1 MKIVAIKIKNYR
13 LFEDIEI
20 KNIPPLCVIIGAN
33 GTGKSTLFDV
43 FGFLRDAL
51 KNNIRQAL
59 QIRGGFNEV
68 VTRGKE
74 KEDIEVELKFR
85 MKILE
90 TERLVTYSLIIGQ
103 DQKRPVVKREILRY
117 KRGEHGKPFHFLDF
131 QNGKGYAIINEED
144 FEQADEEL
152 EREEQQLESSDILAI
167 KGLGQFQ
174 RFKAASAFR
183 SLIEN
188 WHVSDF
194 HISEARGSKDALYAE
209 HLSPTGDNMAVVAQ
223 YIYQE
228 HPEIFDQILQR
239 MQARVPGISK
249 VEAKNT
255 EDGRLILKFQD
266 QAFKD
271 PFIDRYVSDGTMKMF
286 AYLILLFDP
295 HPHPLLCVEEP
306 ENQLYPSL
314 LHELAEEFA
323 SYAHRGGQVF
333 VSTHSPDFLNAV
345 PLDSIFWLIKEKGV
359 TKIQKA
365 TDNETLKNLVA
376 AGDLPGYLWNQ
387 GWFEG
392 VTPWWVTIWFFY
404 SKNLPLRTF

>member
-1 MKIVAIKIKNYR
+1 MKILTIKIKNYR
-13 LFEDIEI
+13 VFENLEI
-20 KNIPPLCVIIGAN
+20 KNIPAFFVVVGAN
-33 GTGKSTLFDV
+33 GTGKSTLFDI
-43 FGFLRDAL
+43 FGFIHDAL

-59 QIRGGFNEV
+59 EVRGGFNEV
-68 VTRGKE
+68 ITRGKE
-74 KEDIEVELKFR
+74 QEDIEIELQFR
-85 MKILE
+85 MKILG
-90 TERLVTYSLIIGQ
+90 TERLVTYILIIGQ
-103 DQKRPVVKREILRY
+103 EKRRPFIKREILRY
-117 KRGEHGKPFHFLDF
+117 KRGKYGKPFHFLDF
-131 QNGKGYAIINEED
+131 EQGKGYAIINEENFD
-144 FEQADEEL
+144 QPDTEL
-152 EREEQQLESSDILAI
+152 KREEQELESSKNLAI

-194 HISEARGSKDALYAE
+194 HIKEARGSKDAFYAE
-209 HLSPTGDNMAVVAQ
+209 HLSPTGDNMALVAQ

-228 HPEIFDQILQR
+228 HPEIFEEIRQR
-239 MQARVPGISK
+239 MQQRVPGISK

-295 HPHPLLCVEEP
+295 KPHPLLCVEEP

-345 PLDSIFWLIKEKGV
+345 PLESIFWLTKENGI
-359 TKIQKA
+359 TKCSRA
-365 TDNETLKNLVA
+365 EDDPTLVNLVQ
-376 AGDLPGYLWNQ
+376 AGDLPGYLWSQ
-387 GWFEG
+387 GWFQG
-392 VTPWWVTIWFFY
+392 VAP
-404 SKNLPLRTF
+404 

>member
-1 MKIVAIKIKNYR
+1 MKIVSIKIKNYR
-13 LFEDIEI
+13 VFESLEI
-20 KNIPPLCVIIGAN
+20 KDIPAFCVIIGAN
-33 GTGKSTLFDV
+33 GTGKSTLFDI

-68 VTRGKE
+68 VARGKK
-74 KEDIEVELKFR
+74 KEDIEIELQFR

-90 TERLVTYSLIIGQ
+90 TERLVTYILIVSQ
-103 DQKRPVVKREILRY
+103 EKNRPVIKREVLRY

-131 QNGKGYAIINEED
+131 RNGKGYAIINEED
-144 FEQADEEL
+144 FSQADEEL

-194 HISEARGSKDALYAE
+194 HISDARGSKDALYAE

-223 YIYQE
+223 YIYQN
-228 HPEIFDQILQR
+228 HPDIFKEILNKMR
-239 MQARVPGISK
+239 ERVPGISQ
-249 VEAKNT
+249 VEAKET

-295 HPHPLLCVEEP
+295 KPHPLLCVEEP

-314 LHELAEEFA
+314 LQELAEEFA
-323 SYAHRGGQVF
+323 SYAERGGQVF

-345 PLDSIFWLIKEKGV
+345 PLDSIFWLTKEQGI
-359 TKIQKA
+359 TKIFRASHHK
-365 TDNETLKNLVA
+365 TLENLVQE
-376 AGDLPGYLWNQ
+376 GDFPGYLWNQ

-392 VTPWWVTIWFFY
+392 VAP
-404 SKNLPLRTF
+404 

>member
-1 MKIVAIKIKNYR
+1 MKIVSIKLKNYR
-13 LFEDIEI
+13 LFEDLEI
-20 KNIPPLCVIIGAN
+20 TDIPAFCVIIGAN
-33 GTGKSTLFDV
+33 GTGKSTLFDI

-59 QIRGGFNEV
+59 QVRGGFKEV

-74 KEDIEVELKFR
+74 QEDIEIELQFR
-85 MKILE
+85 LKIVDK
-90 TERLVTYSLIIGQ
+90 ERLVTYILIIGQ
-103 DQKRPVVKREILRY
+103 EKNRPVIKREILRY
-117 KRGEHGKPFHFLDF
+117 KRGAYGSPFHFLDF
-131 QNGKGYAIINEED
+131 QLGQGYAITNEED
-144 FEQADEEL
+144 FNQPDETL
-152 EREEQQLESSDILAI
+152 TREEQQLGSKDILAI

-183 SLIEN
+183 SMIEN

-209 HLSPTGDNMAVVAQ
+209 HLSATGDNMAVVAQ

-228 HPEIFDQILQR
+228 YPDIFQEILSKMR
-239 MQARVPGISK
+239 ERVPGISQ

-255 EDGRLILKFQD
+255 DDGRLILRFQD

-271 PFIDRYVSDGTMKMF
+271 PFIDRYVSDGTIKMF

-295 HPHPLLCVEEP
+295 RPHPLLCVEEP

-314 LHELAEEFA
+314 LKELAEEFA

-345 PLDSIFWLIKEKGV
+345 PLESIFWLTKEQG
-359 TKIQKA
+359 ISQIFKA
-365 TDNETLKNLVA
+365 SNDKVLKALIA
-376 AGDLPGYLWNQ
+376 QGGLPGFLWNQ
-387 GWFEG
+387 GWFKG
-392 VTPWWVTIWFFY
+392 V
-404 SKNLPLRTF
+404 SPL

>member
-1 MKIVAIKIKNYR
+1 MKIVSIRIKNYR
-13 LFEDIEI
+13 AFEDLEV
-20 KNIPPLCVIIGAN
+20 KDIPDFCVIIGAN

-59 QIRGGFNEV
+59 QVRGGFNEV

-74 KEDIEVELKFR
+74 QEDIEIELKFR
-85 MKILE
+85 MQILE
-90 TERLVTYSLIIGQ
+90 TERLVTYALIIGQ
-103 DQKRPVVKREILRY
+103 EDKRPIVKREVLRY
-117 KRGEHGKPFHFLDF
+117 KRGEYGSPYHFLDF
-131 QNGKGYAIINEED
+131 QKGRGYAITNEEN
-144 FEQADEEL
+144 FEKIDQEL
-152 EREEQQLESSDILAI
+152 DREEQQLESSDILAI

-194 HISEARGSKDALYAE
+194 HISDARGSKDALYSE
-209 HLSPTGDNMAVVAQ
+209 HLSPTGDNMASVAQ
-223 YIYQE
+223 YIYQN
-228 HPEIFDQILQR
+228 HSDIFGTILTK
-239 MQARVPGISK
+239 MKERVPGVSK
-249 VEAKNT
+249 VEAKDT

-295 HPHPLLCVEEP
+295 KPHPLLCVEEP
-306 ENQLYPSL
+306 ENQLYPTL
-314 LHELAEEFA
+314 LTELAEEFA
-323 SYAHRGGQVF
+323 SYADRGGQVL

-345 PLDSIFWLIKEKGV
+345 PLESIFWLIKNQGI
-359 TKIQKA
+359 TKIYKA
-365 TDNETLKNLVA
+365 KDHEVLNNLVK

-392 VTPWWVTIWFFY
+392 VSP
-404 SKNLPLRTF
+404 S

>member
-1 MKIVAIKIKNYR
+1 MKIINLKIKNYR
-13 LFEDIEI
+13 VFEHLEV
-20 KNIPPLCVIIGAN
+20 KGIPPFCVIIGAN
-33 GTGKSTLFDV
+33 GTGKSTLFDI

-59 QIRGGFNEV
+59 QVRGGYKEV
-68 VTRGKE
+68 ITRGKE
-74 KEDIEVELKFR
+74 QEDIEIEIQFQ
-85 MKILE
+85 MEILN
-90 TERLVTYSLIIGQ
+90 TERLVTYILIIGQ
-103 DQKRPVVKREILRY
+103 HQNRPVIKREILRY
-117 KRGEHGKPFHFLDF
+117 KRGEYGSPYHFLDF
-131 QNGKGYAIINEED
+131 KLGKGYAIINEED
-144 FEQADEEL
+144 FTKADEKL
-152 EREEQQLESSDILAI
+152 DREEQQLESNDILAI

-194 HISEARGSKDALYAE
+194 HINEARGSKDALYAE
-209 HLSPTGDNMAVVAQ
+209 HLSPTGDNIASVAQ
-223 YIYQE
+223 YIYQN
-228 HPEIFDQILQR
+228 HPDIFQTILEKMTQ
-239 MQARVPGISK
+239 RVPGISK
-249 VEAKNT
+249 VEAKDT

-295 HPHPLLCVEEP
+295 KPHPLLCVEEP

-314 LHELAEEFA
+314 LKKLADEFA

-345 PLDSIFWLIKEKGV
+345 PLQSIFWLIKRDGI
-359 TKIQKA
+359 TKMYKA
-365 TDNETLKNLVA
+365 SDHEILRRLVDE
-376 AGDLPGYLWNQ
+376 GDLPGYLWNQ

-392 VTPWWVTIWFFY
+392 VAP
-404 SKNLPLRTF
+404 

>member
-1 MKIVAIKIKNYR
+1 MKIVSIKIKNYR
-13 LFEDIEI
+13 VFESLEI
-20 KNIPPLCVIIGAN
+20 KDIPAFCVIIGAN
-33 GTGKSTLFDV
+33 GTGKSTLFDI

-74 KEDIEVELKFR
+74 KENIEIELKFR
-85 MKILE
+85 MTILE
-90 TERLVTYSLIIGQ
+90 TERLVTYILVIGQ
-103 DQKRPVVKREILRY
+103 EKGRPIVIKEVLRY
-117 KRGEHGKPFHFLDF
+117 KRGEYGSPYHFLDF
-131 QNGKGYAIINEED
+131 QKGKGYAITNEEN
-144 FEQADEEL
+144 FEQTDEEL
-152 EREEQQLESSDILAI
+152 KREEQQLESSDILAI

-183 SLIEN
+183 ALIEN

-194 HISEARGSKDALYAE
+194 HISDARGSKDIDYAE

-223 YIYQE
+223 YIFQN
-228 HPEIFDQILQR
+228 HPDIFQAILNR
-239 MQARVPGISK
+239 MKERVPGVSK
-249 VEAKNT
+249 VEAKET

-295 HPHPLLCVEEP
+295 KPHPLLCVEEP

-314 LHELAEEFA
+314 LHELAEEFS

-345 PLDSIFWLIKEKGV
+345 PLEGIFWLTKVQGI
-359 TKIQKA
+359 TKIFRA
-365 TDNETLKNLVA
+365 SDSETLNNLVK

-392 VTPWWVTIWFFY
+392 VAP
-404 SKNLPLRTF
+404 

>member
-20 KNIPPLCVIIGAN
+20 KNIPALCVIIGAN
-33 GTGKSTLFDV
+33 GTGKSTLFDI

-74 KEDIEVELKFR
+74 KEDIEIELKFR

-103 DQKRPVVKREILRY
+103 DQKRPIVKREILRY

-144 FEQADEEL
+144 FEQTDEEL

-209 HLSPTGDNMAVVAQ
+209 HLSATGDNMAVVAQ

-228 HPEIFDQILQR
+228 HPEIFNQILQR

-295 HPHPLLCVEEP
+295 KPHPLLCVEEP

-345 PLDSIFWLIKEKGV
+345 PLDSIYWLIKEKGV

-392 VTPWWVTIWFFY
+392 VTP
-404 SKNLPLRTF
+404 

>member
-20 KNIPPLCVIIGAN
+20 KNIPALCVIIGAN

-74 KEDIEVELKFR
+74 KEDIEIELKFR

-103 DQKRPVVKREILRY
+103 DQKRPIVKREILRY

-144 FEQADEEL
+144 FEQTDEEL

-209 HLSPTGDNMAVVAQ
+209 HLSATGDNMAVVAQ

-228 HPEIFDQILQR
+228 HPEIFNQILQR

-295 HPHPLLCVEEP
+295 KPHPLLCVEEP

-314 LHELAEEFA
+314 LHELSEEFA

-345 PLDSIFWLIKEKGV
+345 PLDSIYWLIKEKGV

-392 VTPWWVTIWFFY
+392 VAP
-404 SKNLPLRTF
+404 

>member
-1 MKIVAIKIKNYR
+1 MKIVSIRIKNYR
-13 LFEDIEI
+13 AFESLEI
-20 KNIPPLCVIIGAN
+20 KSIPAFCVIIGAN
-33 GTGKSTLFDV
+33 GTGKSTLFDI
-43 FGFLRDAL
+43 FGFLRDSL

-68 VTRGKE
+68 ITRGKE
-74 KEDIEVELKFR
+74 QEDIEIELKFR
-85 MKILE
+85 MNILNK
-90 TERLVTYSLIIGQ
+90 ERLVTYLLVVGQ
-103 DQKRPVVKREILRY
+103 DIGRPVVKREVLKY
-117 KRGEHGKPFHFLDF
+117 KRGEYGSPCHFLDF
-131 QNGKGYAIINEED
+131 QKGKGYAITNEED
-144 FEQADEEL
+144 FEQTDEEL
-152 EREEQQLESSDILAI
+152 NREEQQLESQDILAI

-194 HISEARGSKDALYAE
+194 HISDARGSKDALYAE

-223 YIYQE
+223 YIYQN
-228 HPEIFDQILQR
+228 HYDIFQVVLKKMR
-239 MQARVPGISK
+239 ERVPGISQ
-249 VEAKNT
+249 VEAKET

-295 HPHPLLCVEEP
+295 QPHPLLCVEEP

-323 SYAHRGGQVF
+323 SYADRGGQVF

-345 PLDSIFWLIKEKGV
+345 SLNSIFWLAKEQGI
-359 TKIQKA
+359 TKIFRA
-365 TDNETLKNLVA
+365 ADHEILKRLVRE
-376 AGDLPGYLWNQ
+376 GDLPGYLWNQ

-392 VTPWWVTIWFFY
+392 VAP
-404 SKNLPLRTF
+404 

>member
-1 MKIVAIKIKNYR
+1 MKIVTLKIKNYR
-13 LFEDIEI
+13 AFENLEI
-20 KNIPPLCVIIGAN
+20 KDIPPFCVIIGAN
-33 GTGKSTLFDV
+33 GTGKSTLFDI
-43 FGFLRDAL
+43 FGFLGDAL

-59 QIRGGFNEV
+59 QIRGGYKEV

-74 KEDIEVELKFR
+74 QEDIEIELQF
-85 MKILE
+85 KINILDK
-90 TERLVTYSLIIGQ
+90 ERLVTYLLIIGE
-103 DQKRPVVKREILRY
+103 DDKRPVIKREILRY
-117 KRGEHGKPFHFLDF
+117 KRAEHGSPCHFLDF
-131 QNGKGYAIINEED
+131 KLGQGYAITNEED
-144 FEQADEEL
+144 FNKPDEEL
-152 EREEQQLESSDILAI
+152 EREEQQLESNDILAI

-209 HLSPTGDNMAVVAQ
+209 HLSPTGDNMASVAQ
-223 YIYQE
+223 YIYQN
-228 HPEIFDQILQR
+228 HPDIFQTILTK
-239 MQARVPGISK
+239 MQERIPGISK
-249 VEAKNT
+249 VEAKDT

-295 HPHPLLCVEEP
+295 KPHPLLCVEEP

-314 LHELAEEFA
+314 LRELAEEFA

-333 VSTHSPDFLNAV
+333 VSTHSPDFINAV
-345 PLDSIFWLIKEKGV
+345 ELENIFWLIKEQGI
-359 TKIQKA
+359 TKIYRAK
-365 TDNETLKNLVA
+365 DNEMLRNLIA
-376 AGDLPGYLWNQ
+376 EGDLPGYLWNQ

-392 VTPWWVTIWFFY
+392 VAP
-404 SKNLPLRTF
+404 

>member
-1 MKIVAIKIKNYR
+1 MKIVSIKIKNYR
-13 LFEDIEI
+13 AFEDLEVTD
-20 KNIPPLCVIIGAN
+20 IPDFCVIIGAN

-43 FGFLRDAL
+43 LGFLRDSL

-74 KEDIEVELKFR
+74 QEDIEIELKFR
-85 MKILE
+85 MQILG
-90 TERLVTYSLIIGQ
+90 TERLVTYALIVGQ
-103 DQKRPVVKREILRY
+103 EDKRPIVKREVLRY
-117 KRGEHGKPFHFLDF
+117 KRGEYGSPYHFLDF
-131 QNGKGYAIINEED
+131 QKGRGYAITNEEN
-144 FEQADEEL
+144 FEKIDEEL
-152 EREEQQLESSDILAI
+152 DREEQQLESSDILAI

-194 HISEARGSKDALYAE
+194 HISDARGSKDALYAE
-209 HLSPTGDNMAVVAQ
+209 HLSPTGDNMASVAQ
-223 YIYQE
+223 YIYQN
-228 HPEIFDQILQR
+228 HSDIFRTILTK
-239 MQARVPGISK
+239 MKERVPGVSK
-249 VEAKNT
+249 VEAKDT

-295 HPHPLLCVEEP
+295 KPHPLLCVEEP
-306 ENQLYPSL
+306 ENQLYPTL
-314 LHELAEEFA
+314 LTELAEEFA
-323 SYAHRGGQVF
+323 SYADRGGQVF

-345 PLDSIFWLIKEKGV
+345 PLESIFWLIKKQGI
-359 TKIQKA
+359 TKIYKA
-365 TDNETLKNLVA
+365 KDHEILNNLVK

-392 VTPWWVTIWFFY
+392 VSP
-404 SKNLPLRTF
+404 S

>member
-1 MKIVAIKIKNYR
+1 LLKNQKLLALIMKIISIKIKNYR
-13 LFEDIEI
+13 VFESLELR
-20 KNIPPLCVIIGAN
+20 KVPAFCVIIGAN

-59 QIRGGFNEV
+59 QVRGGFAEV

-74 KEDIEVELKFR
+74 NEDIEIELKFR
-85 MKILE
+85 MEISG
-90 TERLVTYSLIIGQ
+90 TERLVTYILIVGQ
-103 DQKRPVVKREILRY
+103 EQKKSVVKREILRY

-131 QNGKGYAIINEED
+131 QKGKGYAIINEED
-144 FEQADEEL
+144 FQQSDEDL
-152 EREEQQLESSDILAI
+152 QREEQQLESSDILAI

-194 HISEARGSKDALYAE
+194 HISDARGSKDALYAE

-228 HPEIFDQILQR
+228 HNQIFKDILER
-239 MQARVPGISK
+239 MKQRVPGISR
-249 VEAKNT
+249 VEAKDT

-295 HPHPLLCVEEP
+295 KPHPLLCVEEP
-306 ENQLYPSL
+306 ENQLYPTL
-314 LHELAEEFA
+314 LRELAEEFEQ
-323 SYAHRGGQVF
+323 YAQRGGQVF

-345 PLDSIFWLIKEKGV
+345 PLESIIWLVKEQGV
-359 TKIQKA
+359 TKVARAI
-365 TDNETLKNLVA
+365 DHEVLVNLVA

-387 GWFEG
+387 GWFQG
-392 VTPWWVTIWFFY
+392 VEP
-404 SKNLPLRTF
+404 